1 MADNRA
7 DILIFGTG
15 NFAGR
20 IALDLA
26 ATASEPVTVVIA
38 GRNLERLKWLQT
50 AGNARAALFNR
61 PARFMSHEVDLL
73 VANAAAD
80 AIAAVEP
87 KVVVQAASFQ
97 AGAVISNQGNAWTQ
111 FVAEGGL
118 SATAVLQAPLSV
130 EVARAVKVVWPR
142 AHFINCCF
150 ADVVNPLIAALGL
163 PISCG
168 VGNVAILANAF
179 AGTLTS
185 GSRGLKVLAHYQNL
199 APWRRD
205 AETRGGRS
213 ARVWI
218 DDHEVADVYARFAQ
232 VQLTREPAIEISG
245 ASGVPLMLA
254 MAQGHDWIG
263 HVPGPR
269 GLPGGYPVRLN
280 AGEID
285 LDLPTSLTRSEAI
298 AWNLRYEE
306 ESGLVVG
313 PDGRAVYTGILRE
326 RLEALSPALA
336 GGFHVRDIADVYRAM
351 NDLRSR
357 LEHSSR

>member
-1 MADNRA
+1 VANIRA

-26 ATASEPVTVVIA
+26 ATASEAVTVAIA
-38 GRNLERLKWLQT
+38 GRNVERLDWLRT

-61 PARFMSHEVDLL
+61 PARVVSHQVDLS
-73 VANAAAD
+73 VADAAA
-80 AIAAVEP
+80 ATIAAVAP

-97 AGAVISNQGNAWTQ
+97 SGAVISNQGNAWTRL
-111 FVAEGGL
+111 VAEGGL
-118 SATAVLQAPLSV
+118 SATAVLQAPLSIA
-130 EVARAVKVVWPR
+130 VARAVKAVAR
-142 AHFINCCF
+142 QAHFINCCF

-179 AGTLTS
+179 AGTLAA
-185 GSRGLKVLAHYQNL
+185 GAGPLKVLAHYQNL
-199 APWRRD
+199 APWRRP
-205 AETRGGRS
+205 AETRTGRS

-218 DDHEVADVYARFAQ
+218 DDQEVADVYARFAG
-232 VQLTREPAIEISG
+232 VLLTREPAIEISG

-254 MAQGHDWIG
+254 LACGGDWSG
-263 HVPGPR
+263 HVPGPH
-269 GLPGGYPVRLN
+269 GLPGGYPVRLR
-280 AGEID
+280 GGVLD
-285 LDLPTSLTRSEAI
+285 LDLPSGLTRDEAI

-306 ESGLVVG
+306 ESGLVLAG
-313 PDGRAVYTGILRE
+313 GRATYTGILRE
-326 RLEALSPALA
+326 LLAAHSPELA
-336 GGFHVRDIADVYRAM
+336 GGFAVRDIAEAYRAM

-357 LEHSSR
+357 LEQITA